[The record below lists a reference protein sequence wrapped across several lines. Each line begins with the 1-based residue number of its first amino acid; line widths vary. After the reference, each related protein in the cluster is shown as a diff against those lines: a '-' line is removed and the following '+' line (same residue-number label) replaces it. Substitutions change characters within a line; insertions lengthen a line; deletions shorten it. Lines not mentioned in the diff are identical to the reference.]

1 VTDTIDKLESLAAWH
16 RLNAS
21 HADSVWVWETHLRFA
36 EDLERR
42 AKTLRVRQMRDTIQ
56 PDAQWAA

>member
-16 RLNAS
+16 RFNAS
-21 HADSVWVWETHLRFA
+21 HANSIWVWEARLRIA
-36 EDLERR
+36 EDLERS
-42 AKTLRVRQMRDTIQ
+42 AKTPRVRQHDTIQ